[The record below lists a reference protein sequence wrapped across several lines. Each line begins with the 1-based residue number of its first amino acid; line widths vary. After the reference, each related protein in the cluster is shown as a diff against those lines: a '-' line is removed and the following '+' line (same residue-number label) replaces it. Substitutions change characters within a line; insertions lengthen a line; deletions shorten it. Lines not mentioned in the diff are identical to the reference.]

1 MAKPPSRLQKLWNF
15 LAGRLPH
22 ENRDGTVT
30 TRHGLRIIPYRL
42 TATRGGAVCTNLPE
56 FLAQPRVQELYLQMQ
71 AIVGTPPRN
80 KFVLDETTGDFFLK
94 SDIQQHGARRAKPL
108 GQIDVET
115 EKALFVHAGEMAMRD
130 YHFGL
135 NPQAPRRS
143 ILDAMTGKRHKPAL
157 PPPPKP
163 KPPKQP

>member
-1 MAKPPSRLQKLWNF
+1 MSKPLSRLQKLWNF

-30 TRHGLRIIPYRL
+30 TRHDRHIIPYRL

-94 SDIQQHGARRAKPL
+94 SDIERHGHRGARPL

-115 EKALFVHAGEMAMRD
+115 EKALFIHAGEMAMRD

-135 NPQAPRRS
+135 SPKPPRHMH
-143 ILDAMTGKRHKPAL
+143 DGMTGKRYKAAL

-163 KPPKQP
+163 PK